1 MVLFLGLLA
10 AGMAIPFAI
19 GVPAIAYLLLHGGI
33 PALKGI
39 GLMSWGSMNNRSLSA
54 IPLFILMA
62 EIMQRSGL
70 SFRIYRGLSKLVSP
84 IPGGLLHTNIAGC
97 AMFAAISGSSVATA
111 AAIGTVALPQLIQ
124 RGYHRRLAAGSLAA
138 GGTLG
143 ILVPPSIAL
152 IVYGTFT
159 ETSVS
164 KLFMAGIVPGIV
176 LTTMFMT
183 YILVHALLNPSIAPR
198 ERGPKTMAELMTAL
212 GDLFPFV
219 LVIGGTLGS
228 LYTGWATPTEAAAI
242 GCATATRRLGD
253 LGQGSRP
260 RQFALREAMVS
271 AVKISG
277 NILLIVYTA
286 FVFSY
291 AISVAGVGESLTTWL
306 VGLKLAR
313 LEFFGAL
320 FVLYTVLG
328 CLVES
333 LGMIVITVPLLYPVL
348 LKYGIDPVWFGI
360 ILVLFIE
367 LGQISPPIG
376 INLFVIQS
384 IWDGKI
390 SDIVLGTIPFH
401 LIMFLL
407 LAMLVFWPDIALWLR
422 RTTRARPAADRSIT
436 LPIRPAC
443 ARRRPATVRCES
455 GWRGPASSWHRAA
468 TTASPRG
475 WSRSRA
481 SMPPTSPAR
490 VSR

>member
-1 MVLFLGLLA
+1 MSETVEIVLIMVLFLGLLA

-19 GVPAIAYLLLHGGI
+19 GVPAIVYLLLHGGV

-39 GLMSWGSMNNRSLSA
+39 GLMSWGSMNSRSLSA
-54 IPLFILMA
+54 IPLFLLMA

-70 SFRIYRGLSKLVSP
+70 SFRIYRGLAKLVSVF
-84 IPGGLLHTNIAGC
+84 PGGLLQTNIAGC
-97 AMFAAISGSSVATA
+97 ALFASISGSSVATA
-111 AAIGTVALPQLIQ
+111 AAIGTVALPQLTA

-143 ILVPPSIAL
+143 ILVRPSIAL

-164 KLFMAGIVPGIV
+164 KLFMAGIVPGIL
-176 LTTMFMT
+176 LTLMFMA
-183 YILVHALLNPSIAPR
+183 YICVHALINPSIAPR
-198 ERGPKTMAELMTAL
+198 EEGPKSVREFVAAL
-212 GDLFPFV
+212 GDLLPFAIV
-219 LVIGGTLGS
+219 VGGTLGS
-228 LYTGWATPTEAAAI
+228 LYTGWATPTEAAAV
-242 GCATATRRLGD
+242 GCLTATIVSAIW
-253 LGQGSRP
+253 GQLNYSG
-260 RQFALREAMVS
+260 LRDAMVS

-313 LEFFGAL
+313 LEFFFAL
-320 FVLYTVLG
+320 FILYTILG

-360 ILVLFIE
+360 ILVMFIE

-390 SDIVLGTIPFH
+390 GDIVLGTIPFH
-401 LIMFLL
+401 LIMFVLL
-407 LAMLVFWPDIALWLR
+407 VMLVFWPEIALWLPQH
-422 RTTRARPAADRSIT
+422 TG
-436 LPIRPAC
+436 
-443 ARRRPATVRCES
+443 S
-455 GWRGPASSWHRAA
+455 G
-468 TTASPRG
+468 
-475 WSRSRA
+475 
-481 SMPPTSPAR
+481 
-490 VSR
+490 